1 MARKQQIVIKFCP
14 NLRNVLKKFL
24 KQKRLNIFTMSKKLE
39 DSKTAPKAYWTILNR
54 LIYNKKIPAIPL
66 LFVKGNFVSDFS
78 LKANLFNDFYASI
91 CTPIQNS
98 SVLPPLKYRTN
109 KKLNSFSVIEKDI
122 SLIIKALDSSKAHG
136 YDNLSIKM
144 IKLCEESIVIPL
156 KIILDE
162 SLKCGVFPEIWK
174 KANVVPVHKKEDKN
188 LVKNYRPISL
198 LPIFGKIFE
207 RVIYN
212 FIFNYFINNKLFTP
226 SQSGFLPGDSCI
238 AQLLSIIHEIQTA
251 FDENP
256 SVDVRGIFLDI
267 PKAFDKVWH
276 EGLLYKLETYGI
288 EGQLLSLLKNYLENR
303 EKRVVLNGQ
312 TSDWKK
318 INSGVPQGSVLG
330 PLLFLIYINDLPD
343 GITSICKIFADDTS
357 LFSKVLDINES
368 ANKLNTDLEKITK
381 WAHQWKMQ
389 FNADPNKEAN
399 EVIFSRRSKIDLSYP
414 SVKFNNNDIVT
425 CSDQKHLG
433 IVLDSKLN
441 FASHVNQ
448 KIKKCNKLIGL
459 IRRLSVHLPRNA
471 LLTIYKS
478 FVRPN
483 LDYGDILYDKPD
495 NQNFKSKLEKVQY
508 RACLAITN
516 AIQGTSKER
525 IYDELGLD
533 SLSKRRWR
541 SKLIFFYKIINGMLP
556 DYLYSYL
563 EFPSQEK
570 YPFRSASANIIRPI
584 PTRTKTFK
592 NTFFPFCINE
602 WNNLA
607 NETRNAKSINIFKKL
622 ILKEK
627 KENPL
632 FSICDPLGVKLL
644 TRLRLQFSHLNEH
657 KFRHG
662 FNDTV
667 DPFCACRN
675 EFETTQHF
683 FLRCHFYNS
692 QRKELFNSLEKLD
705 PYFLKLNPKN
715 QVQFLLYGSQ
725 TNDTKTLNR
734 DILKSVITYIK
745 ATARFDRPLINVNQ

>member
-1 MARKQQIVIKFCP
+1 
-14 NLRNVLKKFL
+14 
-24 KQKRLNIFTMSKKLE
+24 
-39 DSKTAPKAYWTILNR
+39 
-54 LIYNKKIPAIPL
+54 
-66 LFVKGNFVSDFS
+66 
-78 LKANLFNDFYASI
+78 
-91 CTPIQNS
+91 
-98 SVLPPLKYRTN
+98 
-109 KKLNSFSVIEKDI
+109 
-122 SLIIKALDSSKAHG
+122 
-136 YDNLSIKM
+136 
-144 IKLCEESIVIPL
+144 
-156 KIILDE
+156 
-162 SLKCGVFPEIWK
+162 
-174 KANVVPVHKKEDKN
+174 
-188 LVKNYRPISL
+188 
-198 LPIFGKIFE
+198 
-207 RVIYN
+207 
-212 FIFNYFINNKLFTP
+212 
-226 SQSGFLPGDSCI
+226 
-238 AQLLSIIHEIQTA
+238 
-251 FDENP
+251 
-256 SVDVRGIFLDI
+256 
-267 PKAFDKVWH
+267 
-276 EGLLYKLETYGI
+276 
-288 EGQLLSLLKNYLENR
+288 
-303 EKRVVLNGQ
+303 
-312 TSDWKK
+312 
-318 INSGVPQGSVLG
+318 
-330 PLLFLIYINDLPD
+330 
-343 GITSICKIFADDTS
+343 
-357 LFSKVLDINES
+357 
-368 ANKLNTDLEKITK
+368 
-381 WAHQWKMQ
+381 MQ
-389 FNADPNKEAN
+389 FNPDPNKQAN

-414 SVKFNNNDIVT
+414 SVKFNNNDIAT

-448 KIKKCNKLIGL
+448 KIKKYNKLIGL

-483 LDYGDILYDKPD
+483 LEYGDILYDKPD
-495 NQNFKSKLEKVQY
+495 NQNFQSKLEKVQY

-525 IYDELGLD
+525 IYDELGLY

-607 NETRNAKSINIFKKL
+607 NETRNGKSINIFKKL

-627 KENPL
+627 KENSL

-644 TRLRLQFSHLNEH
+644 TRLRLQFSHLNKH
-657 KFRHG
+657 KFIHG

-692 QRKELFNSLEKLD
+692 QRKELLNSLEKLD

-725 TNDTKTLNR
+725 TNYTKTLNR

>member
-1 MARKQQIVIKFCP
+1 M
-14 NLRNVLKKFL
+14 
-24 KQKRLNIFTMSKKLE
+24 
-39 DSKTAPKAYWTILNR
+39 
-54 LIYNKKIPAIPL
+54 
-66 LFVKGNFVSDFS
+66 
-78 LKANLFNDFYASI
+78 
-91 CTPIQNS
+91 
-98 SVLPPLKYRTN
+98 
-109 KKLNSFSVIEKDI
+109 
-122 SLIIKALDSSKAHG
+122 
-136 YDNLSIKM
+136 
-144 IKLCEESIVIPL
+144 
-156 KIILDE
+156 
-162 SLKCGVFPEIWK
+162 
-174 KANVVPVHKKEDKN
+174 
-188 LVKNYRPISL
+188 
-198 LPIFGKIFE
+198 
-207 RVIYN
+207 
-212 FIFNYFINNKLFTP
+212 
-226 SQSGFLPGDSCI
+226 
-238 AQLLSIIHEIQTA
+238 LSIIHEIQTA

-256 SVDVRGIFLDI
+256 SVDARGIFLDI
-267 PKAFDKVWH
+267 SKAFDKVWH

-303 EKRVVLNGQ
+303 EQRVVLNGQ

-389 FNADPNKEAN
+389 FNPDPNKQAN

-495 NQNFKSKLEKVQY
+495 NQNFQSKLEKVQY

-516 AIQGTSKER
+516 VIQGTSKER
-525 IYDELGLD
+525 IYDELGLY

-584 PTRTKTFK
+584 STRTKTFK
-592 NTFFPFCINE
+592 NTFFPF
-602 WNNLA
+602 
-607 NETRNAKSINIFKKL
+607 
-622 ILKEK
+622 
-627 KENPL
+627 
-632 FSICDPLGVKLL
+632 
-644 TRLRLQFSHLNEH
+644 QFSHLNEH

-675 EFETTQHF
+675 EFETIQHF

>member
-1 MARKQQIVIKFCP
+1 M
-14 NLRNVLKKFL
+14 LKERCKLTKIFYKNGQKTTDRDKVML
-24 KQKRLNIFTMSKKLE
+24 KSAECTQEILEAKKTYIFTMSKKLE

-54 LIYNKKIPAIPL
+54 LIYNKKIPAIPP
-66 LFVKGNFVSDFS
+66 LFVKGNFAPDFS
-78 LKANLFNDFYASI
+78 LKANLFNDFYATI

-98 SVLPPLKYRTN
+98 GVLPPLKYRTN
-109 KKLNSFSVIEKDI
+109 KKLNSFSVIENDI

-156 KIILDE
+156 KIIFEE
-162 SLKCGVFPEIWK
+162 SLKCGVFPEVWK
-174 KANVVPVHKKEDKN
+174 KANVVPVHKKEDKT

-212 FIFNYFINNKLFTP
+212 FIFNYFISSKLFTP
-226 SQSGFLPGDSCI
+226 SQSGFSPGDSCI

-251 FDENP
+251 FDGNP

-267 PKAFDKVWH
+267 SKAP
-276 EGLLYKLETYGI
+276 
-288 EGQLLSLLKNYLENR
+288 LLSLLKNYLENSQQ
-303 EKRVVLNGQ
+303 RVVLNGQ

-330 PLLFLIYINDLPD
+330 PLLLLIDINDLPD

-389 FNADPNKEAN
+389 FNPDPNKQAN

-433 IVLDSKLN
+433 IVLDSKVN
-441 FASHVNQ
+441 FASDVNQ
-448 KIKKCNKLIGL
+448 KIKKCNNLIGL

-495 NQNFKSKLEKVQY
+495 NQSFQSKLEKVQY
-508 RACLAITN
+508 RACLPITN

-525 IYDELGLD
+525 IYDELGLY

-563 EFPSQEK
+563 EFPSQ
-570 YPFRSASANIIRPI
+570 
-584 PTRTKTFK
+584 
-592 NTFFPFCINE
+592 
-602 WNNLA
+602 
-607 NETRNAKSINIFKKL
+607 AKISI
-622 ILKEK
+622 
-627 KENPL
+627 
-632 FSICDPLGVKLL
+632 
-644 TRLRLQFSHLNEH
+644 
-657 KFRHG
+657 
-662 FNDTV
+662 
-667 DPFCACRN
+667 
-675 EFETTQHF
+675 
-683 FLRCHFYNS
+683 
-692 QRKELFNSLEKLD
+692 
-705 PYFLKLNPKN
+705 
-715 QVQFLLYGSQ
+715 
-725 TNDTKTLNR
+725 
-734 DILKSVITYIK
+734 
-745 ATARFDRPLINVNQ
+745 